1 MDFTINSYFHKYLVL
16 FKKDLHGSWEKFT
29 GHHSALFPRSDETD
43 ATQRTLNVDFAVHY
57 WIEKG
62 FNKSK
67 INLGLATYG
76 RSFELKNPSQNSLGS
91 GVVGAGSAG
100 AVNYNLT
107 FSFYIINKK
116 VHSSQFF

>member
-29 GHHSALFPRSDETD
+29 GHHSALYARDDETD
-43 ATQRTLNVDFAVHY
+43 FQLTLNVDFAVKY

-62 FNKSK
+62 FDKSK

-76 RSFELKNPSQNSLGS
+76 RSFELKDPSENKLGDD
-91 GVVGAGSAG
+91 VKGAGEAG
-100 AVNYNLT
+100 TV
-107 FSFYIINKK
+107 
-116 VHSSQFF
+116 